1 MLYFYCN
8 QWVTILGCYCS
19 YQLIMLGWKILEEKS
34 TWGTCDMD
42 GRILN
47 LFVGKLGWTG
57 LNWMELGD
65 KIFGYYNNKET
76 PDYLRKTYIEVVS
89 NLIIVG
95 VVRKEIVT
103 YFMFQHLSLL
113 TALVSKIWM
122 RWTLRLSVIHCTRHI
137 WKLFSISA
145 RSLEVPQLMSCV
157 RFLL

>member
-1 MLYFYCN
+1 
-8 QWVTILGCYCS
+8 
-19 YQLIMLGWKILEEKS
+19 
-34 TWGTCDMD
+34 
-42 GRILN
+42 
-47 LFVGKLGWTG
+47 
-57 LNWMELGD
+57 MELGD

-122 RWTLRLSVIHCTRHI
+122 R
-137 WKLFSISA
+137 
-145 RSLEVPQLMSCV
+145 
-157 RFLL
+157 